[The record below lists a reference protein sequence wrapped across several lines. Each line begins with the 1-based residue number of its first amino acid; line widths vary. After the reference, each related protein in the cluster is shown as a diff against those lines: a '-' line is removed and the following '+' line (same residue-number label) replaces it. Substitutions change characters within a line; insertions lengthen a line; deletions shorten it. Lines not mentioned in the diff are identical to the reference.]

1 MPNDTLPKGE
11 KKNLEVLKMAARYI
25 TINKED
31 VNKTIQAISHKQ
43 TETKTFYNVSI
54 KERKDGKVSIKE
66 G

>member
-1 MPNDTLPKGE
+1 
-11 KKNLEVLKMAARYI
+11 MAARYI

>member
-1 MPNDTLPKGE
+1 MTAK
-11 KKNLEVLKMAARYI
+11 YI
-25 TINKED
+25 AVNKED

-43 TETKTFYNVSI
+43 TETKTFYNVSV